1 MISVLDTT
9 ATFRNRYILSAENIL
24 LINILSANIYIYIYI
39 YGKKGEHY
47 NSIIMEYQNIIDLL
61 INTQNQPFKFKIK
74 K

>member
-39 YGKKGEHY
+39 Y
-47 NSIIMEYQNIIDLL
+47 MEKRENII
-61 INTQNQPFKFKIK
+61 TV
-74 K
+74 